1 MFWWLVLKIIGVA
14 MIAFGGFLVVFFP
27 AIGRHQEAGS
37 SKSGGQITHF
47 GLSAIVI
54 GLVMI
59 IVGGFVL
66 FSP

>member
-1 MFWWLVLKIIGVA
+1 MLWWLLFKILGVA

-27 AIGRHQEAGS
+27 AVTRHQEAGS
-37 SKSGGQITHF
+37 HRHPQTSF

-54 GLVMI
+54 GLVL
-59 IVGGFVL
+59 IVAGGFVL

>member
-1 MFWWLVLKIIGVA
+1 MLWWLILKVLGVV
-14 MIAFGGFLVVFFP
+14 MIVAGGFIVLFFP
-27 AIGRHQEAGS
+27 GITRHQEAGPHAHPQTS
-37 SKSGGQITHF
+37 F